1 MCGRRAEGVLYRSL
15 RQKKRV
21 KNQET
26 RIKKKQKMH
35 DCMNGCFD
43 RKPRTAERER
53 QNKERR
59 KQ

>member
-1 MCGRRAEGVLYRSL
+1 LGQLTAAEDQRT
-15 RQKKRV
+15 K
-21 KNQET
+21 T
-26 RIKKKQKMH
+26 KQKMH